1 MLTHRRVMTSR
12 IFLKD
17 DNSISVRLQSDEINN
32 NRRINKMDKLAT
44 ENLLFDNKS
53 ETLLALEV
61 QS

>member
-1 MLTHRRVMTSR
+1 
-12 IFLKD
+12 
-17 DNSISVRLQSDEINN
+17 LQSDEINN